1 MVHMEHKVLF
11 VDDEKDILELFRK
24 SFSEEPFEILTADNE
39 KDGLELISKNEISV
53 VIADVRLAEM
63 KGVGFLKKA
72 KLEKPDVVTMVL
84 SSCSEIKE
92 ILYAIN
98 EGHVWR
104 YLGKPWE
111 NDALSLD
118 IRNALEYYEN
128 KIETKKLLMKVAKQ
142 NEELLTNKKD
152 LEVIINKRTV
162 VIQIMN
168 QILEM
173 TLKYVDSRTTLR
185 KSCKLIVKLDSL
197 ENVYIYPKFLEE
209 YISNQG
215 AEVASY
221 IDVICDKA
229 LLTEST
235 VLESTVVA
243 HPLVNDNELI
253 GVFIFEFRDKAGVS
267 DANLF
272 IEEFSNIL
280 TLIILEFKNLTESG
294 GVLESID
301 RVMAEI

>member
-1 MVHMEHKVLF
+1 MEHKVLF

-24 SFSEEPFEILTADNE
+24 SFLKEQFEILTADNE

-53 VIADVRLAEM
+53 VIADVRLSEM
-63 KGVGFLKKA
+63 KGVDF
-72 KLEKPDVVTMVL
+72 LEKVKLVNSDIVTMVL
-84 SSCSEIKE
+84 SNYSEIEE
-92 ILYAIN
+92 ILHAIN

-111 NDALSLD
+111 NDALSID
-118 IRNALEYYEN
+118 IRNAIEYYEN
-128 KIETKKLLMKVAKQ
+128 RIEM
-142 NEELLTNKKD
+142 
-152 LEVIINKRTV
+152 EVIIHKRTV

-168 QILEM
+168 QILEI

-197 ENVYIYPKFLEE
+197 KNVFIYPDFLQE
-209 YISNQG
+209 YIANHG
-215 AEVASY
+215 DPIADH
-221 IDVICDKA
+221 IDNVCKKA
-229 LLTEST
+229 LAAETT
-235 VLESTVVA
+235 VMESTVVA
-243 HPLVNDNELI
+243 HPLIADNELL
-253 GVFIFEFRDKAGVS
+253 GVLIFEFKDKAGVS

-280 TLIILEFKNLTESG
+280 TLIILEFKNLSESDC
-294 GVLESID
+294 VLESID